1 MGNKTV
7 FILTLAILV
16 LIQNTKAQNTFP
28 SSGSAGIGTTSPGTT
43 SLKIQLSNADG
54 GATNAP
60 RISVINTS
68 TFNPAGSGANYAW
81 MDLMSGNL
89 AVQGQFVCSYGNP
102 GYAPFNSGSG
112 LYIATRTDHPL
123 IFVTGATST
132 EKMRITPSG
141 SVGIGT
147 INVND
152 PNYKLFV
159 ETGIRTR
166 MIKVDQ
172 AAWPDYV
179 FAPSYYLLP
188 LKELQT
194 YLKINRHLPGI
205 ASAEEVE
212 KNGVDLGANKAAI
225 LKQIEELTLYIIDQD
240 HEIKIL
246 QKEIAQL
253 KTRNKVKKNGNS
265 GFRKIK

>member
-1 MGNKTV
+1 M
-7 FILTLAILV
+7 
-16 LIQNTKAQNTFP
+16 
-28 SSGSAGIGTTSPGTT
+28 
-43 SLKIQLSNADG
+43 SNADG

-89 AVQGQFVCSYGNP
+89 AVKVSLYVLTETLDTLHLIAGLDFASQQGP
-102 GYAPFNSGSG
+102 TIP
-112 LYIATRTDHPL
+112 D
-123 IFVTGATST
+123 FVTGATST

-212 KNGVDLGANKAAI
+212 KNGVDLGANQAAI